1 VTSVPAV
8 FALVS
13 FSGKQEFLT
22 ESAQDRLVKLS
33 LNEFVPVHLEDVAS
47 SLSYGALTSE
57 TSDLIERP
65 FLDVFLD

>member
-1 VTSVPAV
+1 MTSIPAV
-8 FALVS
+8 LALVS

-22 ESAQDRLVKLS
+22 ESTQDRLIELS

-47 SLSYGALTSE
+47 SLSHGALTSE